1 VQQYIIT
8 DKSANIVYKD
18 EKPSVNLDILDC
30 PPKITA
36 GRKLIGFDA
45 HGVKLEF
52 TPKLHVR
59 SAFYESRI

>member
-1 VQQYIIT
+1 M
-8 DKSANIVYKD
+8 YKD

-36 GRKLIGFDA
+36 ERKLVGFDA
-45 HGVKLEF
+45 HGRKHEF

-59 SAFYESRI
+59 SSFYESRI